1 MSKEVTTKTNMVVV
15 KVVKTLRVILV
26 LVLMLGLTYGLSKL
40 SVQITGKKTVEQ
52 YCSVAYQHDVEQYK
66 TCKELNTVQLID
78 KLKEEASKKYE
89 VPDLNALKF

>member
-15 KVVKTLRVILV
+15 KVVKTLRVIFV

-52 YCSVAYQHDVEQYK
+52 
-66 TCKELNTVQLID
+66 
-78 KLKEEASKKYE
+78 
-89 VPDLNALKF
+89 

>member
-15 KVVKTLRVILV
+15 KVLKTLRVIFV

-52 YCSVAYQHDVEQYK
+52 YCSIAYQHDVEQYK
-66 TCKELNTVQLID
+66 TCKELNIVQLVD
-78 KLKEEASKKYE
+78 KLKEEANKKYE
-89 VPDLNALKF
+89 VPNIGELKF

>member
-1 MSKEVTTKTNMVVV
+1 MSKEGTTNTVVI
-15 KVVKTLRVILV
+15 KVVKTLRVIFV

-78 KLKEEASKKYE
+78 KLKEEANKKYE
-89 VPDLNALKF
+89 VPNIGELKF